1 VEEAAALAQD
11 SVLEAVAR
19 ESPAAAEVRAAQ
31 ADPEAGAAAPAL
43 AVRVV
48 EVAVE
53 LMPETCGVR
62 QSRAE
67 VAAERGLV
75 VAGVRAREGAL
86 AAELEAELGLVVAG
100 VLAGEGAR
108 GAEAAELGSVVAAEP
123 EAAAAALAPPVP
135 VVEVVQEAAHPE
147 ALLVQL
153 VPRERRERRLEDG

>member
-1 VEEAAALAQD
+1 MEEAAALAQD

-31 ADPEAGAAAPAL
+31 ADPEAAAAAPAL

-62 QSRAE
+62 QSRVE

-75 VAGVRAREGAL
+75 VAGVRAGEGAL
-86 AAELEAELGLVVAG
+86 A
-100 VLAGEGAR
+100 
-108 GAEAAELGSVVAAEP
+108 AEAAELGSVVAAVW
-123 EAAAAALAPPVP
+123 AVAAALAPAVP
-135 VVEVVQEAAHPE
+135 VVEVVQEAARPE

-153 VPRERRERRLEDG
+153 VLRERRGRRLEDG

>member
-1 VEEAAALAQD
+1 MEEAAALAQD

-43 AVRVV
+43 AVREV

-62 QSRAE
+62 QSRVE
-67 VAAERGLV
+67 VAA
-75 VAGVRAREGAL
+75 VR
-86 AAELEAELGLVVAG
+86 
-100 VLAGEGAR
+100 AGEGAR
-108 GAEAAELGSVVAAEP
+108 AAEAAELGSVVAAVWAVAAEPEAELGLVVAAEP
-123 EAAAAALAPPVP
+123 EAAAAALAP
-135 VVEVVQEAAHPE
+135 VVEVVQEAARPE

-153 VPRERRERRLEDG
+153 VLRERRERRLEDG

>member
-1 VEEAAALAQD
+1 MPRKAAATQAVEEAAALAQD

-31 ADPEAGAAAPAL
+31 ADPEAAAAAL

-62 QSRAE
+62 QSRVE

-86 AAELEAELGLVVAG
+86 AAE
-100 VLAGEGAR
+100 
-108 GAEAAELGSVVAAEP
+108 AAELGSVVAAVW
-123 EAAAAALAPPVP
+123 AVAAALAPAVP
-135 VVEVVQEAAHPE
+135 VVEVVQEAARPE

-153 VPRERRERRLEDG
+153 VLRERRGRRLEDG

>member
-62 QSRAE
+62 QSRVE

-75 VAGVRAREGAL
+75 VAGVRAGEGAL
-86 AAELEAELGLVVAG
+86 A
-100 VLAGEGAR
+100 
-108 GAEAAELGSVVAAEP
+108 AEAAELGSVVAAVWVVAAEP
-123 EAAAAALAPPVP
+123 EAAAAALAPVVP
-135 VVEVVQEAAHPE
+135 VVEVVQEAARPE

-153 VPRERRERRLEDG
+153 VLRERRERRLEDG